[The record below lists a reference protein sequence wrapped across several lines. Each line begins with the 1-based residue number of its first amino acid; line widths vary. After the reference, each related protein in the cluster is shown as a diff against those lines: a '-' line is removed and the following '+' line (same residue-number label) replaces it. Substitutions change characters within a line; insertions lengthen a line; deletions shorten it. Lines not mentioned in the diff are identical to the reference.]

1 MYDVKQSYNN
11 NSNPYLTAAGHY
23 KYGQQSLPHYLFE
36 MKNLHDTAPDVHK
49 ALMDGAFVGRRA
61 DGHHNAVSSDSEM
74 LLEQICNADAKETS
88 DFDDITFNTTA
99 RT

>member
-1 MYDVKQSYNN
+1 MFDCYCMTLN
-11 NSNPYLTAAGHY
+11 NSNPYLTVAGHY

-36 MKNLHDTAPDVHK
+36 MKNLSDTVSYVHQ
-49 ALMDGAFVGRRA
+49 MIYGAFVGRRA
-61 DGHHNAVSSDSEM
+61 DGHHNAVSSDSDM
-74 LLEQICNADAKETS
+74 FLEQIYNADAKETS